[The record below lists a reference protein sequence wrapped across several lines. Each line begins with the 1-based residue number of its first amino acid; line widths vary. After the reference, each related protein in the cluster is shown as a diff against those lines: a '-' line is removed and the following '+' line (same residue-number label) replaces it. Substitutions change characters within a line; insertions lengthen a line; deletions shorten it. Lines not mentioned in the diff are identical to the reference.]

1 MFSTRP
7 VRDDGE
13 GAAGGADMLS
23 IEDIRKKMDLGEDST
38 LEFKGGEIAAKRRQG
53 EWRKL
58 ADEITAFAN
67 SDGGVLVFGI
77 DDAQTVTGLSKNQ
90 LDLIE
95 KRIVELCNDA
105 VTPPLHIRTEKN
117 YFPDSAGEDRPV
129 LLVKVPASL
138 WVHKSPGGYFHRQG
152 SSMREMPPDIL
163 ARLMQQRSQARLIRF
178 DEQFVPN
185 TSIDDLEEEL
195 WRPLV
200 ARAKES
206 DQQALVKCRLLVET
220 QGEMRASVSGILMC
234 SKTPDEFL
242 PGAFIEA
249 VRYRGAERD
258 SNYQIDARRITGPLN
273 QQIDSAVH
281 FIRKNQ
287 FNSAVKIPHR
297 RETPQFGARAMF
309 EAVVN
314 AVAHRDYSVHGSKI
328 RLFMFDD
335 RMEIYSPGALPNTV
349 SIDSIHMRQATRN
362 ELLTS
367 LLSRCRI
374 GLEDDE
380 PGRSFYLERRG
391 EGVPIIMKE
400 SEKLSGRKPQYQLI
414 DNAELLLTIY
424 AYQRPAE

>member
-1 MFSTRP
+1 MF
-7 VRDDGE
+7 G
-13 GAAGGADMLS
+13 M
-23 IEDIRKKMDLGEDST
+23 IEEIRKKMTLGEDST
-38 LEFKGGEIAAKRRQG
+38 LEFKSGEIAAKRRKG

-67 SDGGVLVFGI
+67 ADGGALVFGVNDEREVI
-77 DDAQTVTGLSKNQ
+77 GLSKNQ
-90 LDLIE
+90 LDIIE
-95 KRIVELCNDA
+95 KKVVELCNDS
-105 VTPPLHIRTEKN
+105 VTPPVHIYTEKN
-117 YFPDSAGEDRPV
+117 YFPDLAGDDRPV

-138 WVHKSPGGYFHRQG
+138 WVHKSPGGYFNRQG
-152 SSMREMPPDIL
+152 SSMREMSPGIL

-185 TSIDDLEEEL
+185 TSIDNLEEEL

-200 ARAKES
+200 ARAGES
-206 DQQALVKCRLLVET
+206 GERALVKCRLLVET
-220 QGEMRASVSGILMC
+220 RGEMRASVGAILMC
-234 SKTPDEFL
+234 SKRPDEFL

-249 VRYRGAERD
+249 VRYRGTRRD
-258 SNYQIDARRITGPLN
+258 SNYQIDASRMTGPLN
-273 QQIDSAVH
+273 QQVDLAMH
-281 FIRKNQ
+281 FFRKNQ
-287 FNSAVKIPHR
+287 FNSAVKKPYR
-297 RETPQFGARAMF
+297 KETPQFSTRAVF

-349 SIDSIHMRQATRN
+349 SIDSIHLRQATRN

-374 GLEDDE
+374 GFDDD

-391 EGVPIIMKE
+391 EGVPIIMGE
-400 SEKLSGRKPQYQLI
+400 SEALSGRKPQYQLI

-424 AYQRPAE
+424 AYQRSP

>member
-1 MFSTRP
+1 MP
-7 VRDDGE
+7 DI
-13 GAAGGADMLS
+13 
-23 IEDIRKKMDLGEDST
+23 IEEIREKVNLGEDST
-38 LEFKGGEIAAKRRQG
+38 LEFKSGEITRKSRKE
-53 EWRKL
+53 EWHKL

-67 SDGGVLVFGI
+67 SEGGTLVFGI
-77 DDAQTVTGLSKNQ
+77 NDEKEVTGLSQDQ
-90 LDLIE
+90 LDTIE
-95 KRIVELCNDA
+95 KKIIELCNDS
-105 VTPPLHIRTEKN
+105 VTPPAHICTEKN
-117 YFPDSAGEDRPV
+117 YLPDLAGEDRPI

-152 SSMREMPPDIL
+152 SSIREMPPDIL

-185 TSIDDLEEEL
+185 TSINNLEEEL

-200 ARAKES
+200 ARAEES
-206 DQQALVKCRLLVET
+206 GEQALLKCRLLVEA
-220 QGEMRASVSGILMC
+220 QGKMRASVGGILMC
-234 SKTPDEFL
+234 SKKPDEFL

-249 VRYRGAERD
+249 VRYRGTKRD
-258 SNYQIDARRITGPLN
+258 SNYQIDASQITGPLN
-273 QQIDSAVH
+273 RQIDSAMH
-281 FIRKNQ
+281 FFRKNQ
-287 FNSAVKIPHR
+287 SNFAVKEPHR
-297 RETPQFGARAMF
+297 KETPQFSTRAVF

-349 SIDSIHMRQATRN
+349 STESIHLRQATRN

-374 GLEDDE
+374 GFEEDD

-400 SEKLSGRKPQYQLI
+400 SEKLSGRKPQYRLI
-414 DNAELLLTIY
+414 DDAELLLTIY
-424 AYQRPAE
+424 AYQRPPD